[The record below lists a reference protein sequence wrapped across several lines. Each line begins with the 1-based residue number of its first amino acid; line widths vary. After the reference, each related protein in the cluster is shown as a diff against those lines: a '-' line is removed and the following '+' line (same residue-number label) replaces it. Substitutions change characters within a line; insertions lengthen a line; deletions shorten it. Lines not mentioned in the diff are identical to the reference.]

1 MIIHPGQQAR
11 PVIASRPLPW
21 DSAHIR
27 AFVAETFETT
37 SGTWVM
43 GVVGGMGEFLRPP
56 DTNTV
61 VTANG
66 EFVTAVTEGGAL
78 RMRLGEAVWALTL
91 DADGATM
98 AKSRVI
104 LAVAVARGS
113 IPVRSGLTD
122 LGLDT
127 EAIDPRARGDVL
139 FDLGL
144 DREEARFCIR
154 TGDKT
159 IKHLLEAHAGTPVDD
174 VLRHIGGTLV
184 TANPVRVI
192 ETVVG
197 RMEISSPIPPPDST
211 SPEGPHTHLLPDQLA
226 TKRAVPVGLDLPPA
240 FLPGAIFYPGSD

>member
-1 MIIHPGQQAR
+1 
-11 PVIASRPLPW
+11 
-21 DSAHIR
+21 
-27 AFVAETFETT
+27 
-37 SGTWVM
+37 
-43 GVVGGMGEFLRPP
+43 MGEFLRPP
-56 DTNTV
+56 DAKAE
-61 VTANG
+61 VTADG
-66 EFVTAVTEGGAL
+66 DFVTAVTEGGAL
-78 RMRLGEAVWALTL
+78 RMRLDETVWALTL
-91 DADGATM
+91 DAAVAHI
-98 AKSRVI
+98 AKSRII
-104 LAVAVARGS
+104 LAVASARGGF
-113 IPVRSGLTD
+113 PVQSALTN

-159 IKHLLEAHAGTPVDD
+159 TKHLLEVYAGAAVDH
-174 VLRHIGGTLV
+174 VLRRIGGELV

-197 RMEISSPIPPPDST
+197 RMEISSPIPLPDST

-240 FLPGAIFYPGSD
+240 YLPGAIFYPGSD